1 MRKTTRDRVIKITI
15 IFVVICFLAT
25 LLPIMFM

>member
-1 MRKTTRDRVIKITI
+1 MRKTTRDRFIKITI
-15 IFVVICFLAT
+15 GFIIVCFLAT